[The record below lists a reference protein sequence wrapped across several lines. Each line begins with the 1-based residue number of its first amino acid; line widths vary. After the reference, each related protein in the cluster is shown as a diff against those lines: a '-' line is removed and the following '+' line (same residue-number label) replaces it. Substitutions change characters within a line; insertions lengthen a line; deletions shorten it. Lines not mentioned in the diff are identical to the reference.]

1 MKYEKVLRFLEIVG
15 SIFIIVSISEI
26 TFTILLNFTPFI
38 LDGNTVLL
46 SEFIYS
52 SSIFPIS
59 GTILW
64 LFVNISIVCFLILGI
79 FVFKL
84 SSNNNIESI
93 PLAKYIVVIGMI
105 IVMGGFVKMDFLVI
119 LGKSYITTTFTTI
132 TFQSALFDPF
142 TTGLIPALFWT
153 YFLSINTAYLL
164 IGLTVTAVGIK
175 WTLLQEQIE
184 KE

>member
-1 MKYEKVLRFLEIVG
+1 
-15 SIFIIVSISEI
+15 
-26 TFTILLNFTPFI
+26 
-38 LDGNTVLL
+38 
-46 SEFIYS
+46 
-52 SSIFPIS
+52 
-59 GTILW
+59 
-64 LFVNISIVCFLILGI
+64 
-79 FVFKL
+79 
-84 SSNNNIESI
+84 
-93 PLAKYIVVIGMI
+93 MI